1 MQLFTRRVSMTGPPD
16 EIIGYA
22 TDMASFVSD
31 RLGRELALWLPTM
44 GAPVGTLFYTARVEG
59 IADLAGLTSTLM
71 GDSEYMD
78 KLRGGMHLVAAPA
91 MDSLATPLYGEL
103 GDPPPVGSYAGITS
117 AVIANGQYRAALAWG
132 VEMAQHVESV
142 TGNRGMFLSNRYG
155 EFGGVTW
162 ISGAADAAAADAARA
177 AVDADDSYLDRL
189 NDVGTLFLPGS
200 GQQGLVNR
208 IA

>member
-117 AVIANGQYRAALAWG
+117 AVIANGQYGAALAWG

>member
-1 MQLFTRRVSMTGPPD
+1 MHLFTRRVSMTGPPD

-22 TDMASFVSD
+22 ADMASFVSD
-31 RLGRELALWLPTM
+31 RIGRELALWLPTM

-91 MDSLATPLYGEL
+91 VDSLATPLYGEL

-142 TGNRGMFLSNRYG
+142 TGNRGMFLTNRYG
-155 EFGGVTW
+155 EFGAVTW

-177 AVDADDSYLDRL
+177 AVDADDSYLERL
-189 NDVGTLFLPGS
+189 TDVGTLFLAGS